1 MYVTPSICVTPPPN
15 QQPHPPHINAAKVSF
30 KATLL
35 SANVL
40 VFLWLLSYF
49 FFLSPATSTAVTAGA
64 GNRSSNK
71 GRRIDINGDDSS
83 MVDALLLPD
92 NDSEYIRD
100 DDGDGDVGTVS
111 SARKPAP
118 SLAPAPSSSS
128 SSSGRYYDG
137 KGPGSM
143 TFRETTGFIRTKL
156 FVPYMLP
163 LMVVYFSEY
172 AIQSGVRCAVS
183 TEPFLLYLWR

>member
-1 MYVTPSICVTPPPN
+1 MCDAPPN

-128 SSSGRYYDG
+128 SSGRYYDG